1 MKLCTER
8 AERIHLVAGSTHL
21 CAERREGRQ
30 ELPQP
35 GLHGG
40 ELKCGVGSGGGG
52 AVAGHLGVL
61 RGGGAAA
68 AAETRLVAHL
78 REVGDGFEGLYEDR
92 AAGAGARA
100 AAVRKVHPRGL
111 ATRSARRA

>member
-52 AVAGHLGVL
+52 PVEGDLGAL
-61 RGGGAAA
+61 RGGGAAV
-68 AAETRLVAHL
+68 AAEARLEAHL
-78 REVGDGFEGLYEDR
+78 REVGDGLGGLCEDR

-100 AAVRKVHPRGL
+100 AAVRKVYLRGL
-111 ATRSARRA
+111 ATKSARRA